1 MKAVVQLKR
10 LQFVNEAAQEET
22 RHLPPSI
29 RKAVGFQLQRVQ
41 RGDMPTD
48 FKPMKSVG
56 AGVYE
61 IRVDDENGNNVGR
74 CFYVAKFGDTL
85 WVLHSFVKK
94 ARKTPKSDI
103 EIGIKRYKEL
113 LRRID

>member
-1 MKAVVQLKR
+1 MKQ

-22 RHLPPSI
+22 RELPSTI
-29 RKAVGFQLQRVQ
+29 RKAIGFQLQRVQ
-41 RGDMPTD
+41 RGEMPED

-61 IRVDDENGNNVGR
+61 IRTGDDRGNNVGR
-74 CFYVAKFGDTL
+74 CFYVAKFGDTV

-94 ARKTPKSDI
+94 ARKTPKADI
-103 EIGIKRYKEL
+103 DIGIKRYREL
-113 LRRID
+113 LGRIR

>member
-1 MKAVVQLKR
+1 MKQ
-10 LQFVNEAAQEET
+10 LQFVNEAAQDET
-22 RHLPPSI
+22 RDLPLAI

-41 RGDMPTD
+41 RGEMPED

-61 IRVDDENGNNVGR
+61 IRADDEHGNNVGR
-74 CFYVAKFGDTL
+74 CFYVAKFGDTV
-85 WVLHSFVKK
+85 WVLYSFVKK
-94 ARKTPKSDI
+94 ARKTPKGDV

-113 LRRID
+113 LKRIGRG

>member
-1 MKAVVQLKR
+1 MKR
-10 LQFVNEAAQEET
+10 LQFVSEAAQDET
-22 RHLPPSI
+22 RDLPIPI
-29 RKAVGFQLQRVQ
+29 RKAIGFQLQRVQ
-41 RGDMPTD
+41 RGEMPED

-61 IRVDDENGNNVGR
+61 IRADDEHGNNVGR
-74 CFYVAKFGDTL
+74 CFYVAKFGDTV

-94 ARKTPKSDI
+94 SRKTPKGDL

-113 LRRID
+113 LKRIERG

>member
-1 MKAVVQLKR
+1 LKR
-10 LQFVNEAAQEET
+10 LQFVNEAAQKET
-22 RHLPPSI
+22 RDLPLSI
-29 RKAVGFQLQRVQ
+29 RKAIGFQLQRVQ
-41 RGDMPTD
+41 RGEMPDD

-61 IRVDDENGNNVGR
+61 IRADDELGNNVGR
-74 CFYVAKFGDTL
+74 CFYIAKFGDTV

-94 ARKTPKSDI
+94 ARKTPKGDI

-113 LRRID
+113 LGRIE

>member
-1 MKAVVQLKR
+1 MWWMKQ
-10 LQFVNEAAQEET
+10 LQFVNDAAQEET
-22 RHLPPSI
+22 RELPIAI
-29 RKAVGFQLQRVQ
+29 RRAIGFQLQRVQ
-41 RGDMPTD
+41 RGEMPED

-61 IRVDDENGNNVGR
+61 IRADDEHGNNIGR
-74 CFYVAKFGDTL
+74 CFYVAKFGDTV

-94 ARKTPKSDI
+94 ARKTPKGDL

-113 LRRID
+113 LKRIERG

>member
-1 MKAVVQLKR
+1 LKR

-22 RHLPPSI
+22 RDLPLAI

-41 RGDMPTD
+41 RGEMPAD

-61 IRVDDENGNNVGR
+61 IRADDEHGNNVGR
-74 CFYVAKFGDTL
+74 CFYVAKFGDTV

-94 ARKTPKSDI
+94 ARKTPKGDI

-113 LRRID
+113 LKRID